1 MATTNKGIYYPNDY
15 TQAADVPNDM
25 KKMAES
31 IDKAIDD
38 SAYDDS
44 EIKEDILDL
53 RQDLIIDENQI
64 VEHIQQIF
72 QLQQKNTSQDTE
84 IEKLQYKLQQTQNA
98 LINETTEEATS
109 LHVTDAAEL
118 PAKLNVRGNYEQETR
133 EGYNEFKTETY
144 ARKAF
149 GAGIPQADTTLVT
162 INSHDENNV
171 NFTTI
176 SNGYFGVLTEP
187 TIIKNGETRYIS
199 MVLEGGNSDIRV
211 ALIKQTGENV
221 YESIEVKSNL
231 ANQKH
236 EWAYT
241 NNTGSDVSLC
251 LGIYT
256 NSTTTYTIDVSDI
269 MITDTASK
277 EYEAYGVM
285 PSMDYPSTIQTVGK
299 NGNETITKMNKNF
312 FDIGTNWV
320 TAYDNATRI
329 TDTAFTFADI
339 TVSDYK
345 LESANYTTEQSYP
358 SLAKKIKLAKNK
370 DYYISCKDINS
381 TLYLFGKNNNS
392 EYGTQLAILSA
403 SQKNAT
409 FNSGDYDEYYWAF
422 YPRTGAYFDSVQLE
436 IGNTATDFIGHEE
449 ESYTLSVQQEM
460 LEGDYFIKEADGWKE
475 VHTWNKTTYDETD
488 NFNAFVADDVFQFY
502 LATTINPNATL
513 LCNMFVQ
520 KSDWNSTSVVVSSTN
535 NLYFLIKKGEY
546 GFTAELTAEQALS
559 KFKEIIATTNIVLYN
574 TTTETKLTCTAEQ
587 SAVLDQLNELDM
599 FKGTNNIITAD
610 NLALLQLTYTVD
622 TKAYI
627 DSKLGS
633 EG

>member
-1 MATTNKGIYYPNDY
+1 MSLLTNFLKLFKWN
-15 TQAADVPNDM
+15 TADEEDLD
-25 KKMAES
+25 EEFD
-31 IDKAIDD
+31 IDTAMNNNWDN
-38 SAYDDS
+38 
-44 EIKEDILDL
+44 
-53 RQDLIIDENQI
+53 IDEFAKEIDSRVEQI
-64 VEHIQQIF
+64 EEVSTSQGELIQQ
-72 QLQQKNTSQDTE
+72 LQSNM
-84 IEKLQYKLQQTQNA
+84 
-98 LINETTEEATS
+98 INETTEEATS

-118 PAKLNVRGNYEQETR
+118 PAKLDVRGNYEQATR
-133 EGYNEFKTETY
+133 SGKNLFDAGSNISDYFVTAGTQGKVITQYNAGDYVTCNIEAGIMYILSYNTNGYNWLAKWLNIDKNTNYTVSLAKDTTGLTVLGFASQESGAEGTVIAELTSNSTFITFNSGEY
-144 ARKAF
+144 AYYAVSFYPKA
-149 GAGIPQADTTLVT
+149 ADTKIAIQV
-162 INSHDENNV
+162 EK
-171 NFTTI
+171 
-176 SNGYFGVLTEP
+176 GTE
-187 TIIKNGETRYIS
+187 K
-199 MVLEGGNSDIRV
+199 
-211 ALIKQTGENV
+211 
-221 YESIEVKSNL
+221 
-231 ANQKH
+231 
-236 EWAYT
+236 
-241 NNTGSDVSLC
+241 
-251 LGIYT
+251 
-256 NSTTTYTIDVSDI
+256 
-269 MITDTASK
+269 TDF
-277 EYEAYGVM
+277 EQYGAM
-285 PSMDYPSTIQTVGK
+285 PSLYYPSEVRTVGK
-299 NGNETITKMNKNF
+299 NGSETITKMNKNF

-345 LESANYTTEQSYP
+345 LESSNYTTEQSYP

-381 TLYLFGKNNNS
+381 RLYVFGKNNNS
-392 EYGTQLAILSA
+392 EYGTQLAFLSA
-403 SQKNAT
+403 NQKSVE
-409 FNSGDYDEYYWAF
+409 FNSGGFDEYYWAF

-475 VHTWNKTTYDETD
+475 AHGWNNNTYDETD
-488 NFNAFVADDVFQFY
+488 NFSVFVADDVFQFY
-502 LATTINPNATL
+502 LPTTISQNAIL
-513 LCNMFVQ
+513 LCNMFMQ
-520 KSDWNSTSVVVSSTN
+520 KNDWTSTSVVVFSTN

-546 GFTAELTAEQALS
+546 GFTADLTAEQALS